1 MKNIDVIGIVA
12 LAFFLEKTEN
22 YKKALE
28 FFEKQKIQTI
38 ESKNIDKKYY
48 NTTAPVEE
56 RIKDLEEKFLNSK
69 IDMIVSLDGGCTV
82 IEMIDKVDYDI
93 Q

>member
-56 RIKDLEEKFLNSK
+56 RIKDCRFVKHMSHFTTNYCSINTFCDLQALHPNKL
-69 IDMIVSLDGGCTV
+69 
-82 IEMIDKVDYDI
+82 
-93 Q
+93 